1 MITPSSRILCKNC
14 IYYRGATGGDGECHI
29 RSAPDV
35 LRREAV
41 GSESRDPGWP
51 RRKAA
56 VDFCG
61 EAVTRKREPAE

>member
-1 MITPSSRILCKNC
+1 MTRVFCKDC
-14 IYYRGATGGDGECHI
+14 EYYRSCKANDGECHI

-51 RRKAA
+51 RRKPD
-56 VDFCG
+56 DFCG
-61 EAVTRKREPAE
+61 EGVSKTNA